1 MAVQINHKG
10 EKGTDMCMC
19 SHMFNNPGSFKY
31 QLSFTHVAPHIL
43 TWQLFLMEIYL
54 STLLFL
60 FILVIAVCFDGLVFY
75 FYSSL
80 IYFGILFAFLLV
92 TEVYEIPC
100 LMFVL
105 VLTGSFD

>member
-1 MAVQINHKG
+1 METCNI
-10 EKGTDMCMC
+10 T
-19 SHMFNNPGSFKY
+19 SF
-31 QLSFTHVAPHIL
+31 
-43 TWQLFLMEIYL
+43 
-54 STLLFL
+54 
-60 FILVIAVCFDGLVFY
+60 FILVIAVCFDDIVFY